1 MNYTPKLEPRSY
13 IVLGL
18 SVEVNIVELCYEL
31 ECISH
36 LVEKKRKK
44 NLANAIVELL
54 VLSNGIGLSVYVG
67 RVAVGQNVVDVSREE
82 TSKIEYWSEPTRV
95 VCSSCECIVVVK
107 VNKIIA
113 RIYNFRYA
121 FVAALEKV
129 VQVKPY

>member
-1 MNYTPKLEPRSY
+1 MNYTPKLEPRSCV
-13 IVLGL
+13 VLCL
-18 SVEVNIVELCYEL
+18 SVEVNIVELRYEL

-67 RVAVGQNVVDVSREE
+67 RIAVGQNVVGVSREE
-82 TSKIEYWSEPTRV
+82 TSKIEHWSEPARV
-95 VCSSCECIVVVK
+95 VCGSCECIVVAK
-107 VNKIIA
+107 INKIIA

-129 VQVKPY
+129 VQVEPY